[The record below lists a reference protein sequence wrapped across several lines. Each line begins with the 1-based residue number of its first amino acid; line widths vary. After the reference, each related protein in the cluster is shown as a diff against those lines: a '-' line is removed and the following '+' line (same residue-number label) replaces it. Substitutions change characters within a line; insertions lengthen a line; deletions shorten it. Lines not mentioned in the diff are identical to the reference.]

1 MPLGRMLVGEQA
13 FGVYSQFGC
22 IWVCF
27 CCVTCPALRFA
38 GIAHMHHHA
47 GYVVLGIM
55 IACWCLIPSPV
66 TVVKCSGKSHLGDNG
81 LNYYQVVVIGYLYP
95 LSCLLTV
102 VFFSFISLSLFFSLM
117 RTPSFFFFE
126 IEARTDFRRRITFIV
141 EFSAFFNI
149 CNL

>member
-1 MPLGRMLVGEQA
+1 MLVVEQA
-13 FGVYSQFGC
+13 LGVHSQFGC

-47 GYVVLGIM
+47 SYVVLGIM

-81 LNYYQVVVIGYLYP
+81 LNYYRVVVVGVPLPSELPLNCGFFFKIIYLY
-95 LSCLLTV
+95 
-102 VFFSFISLSLFFSLM
+102 LFF
-117 RTPSFFFFE
+117 T
-126 IEARTDFRRRITFIV
+126 
-141 EFSAFFNI
+141 
-149 CNL
+149 